1 MFVEARN
8 GNGTPSRPRVLLI
21 DDDTELLELLSDYL
35 DRDGF
40 CVSCANEIEAGIEQA
55 LSGQHEIVVLD
66 VMLPGGNGL
75 QALGRIRAQAAVP
88 VIMLTARGDDTD
100 RIVGLELGAD
110 DYVPKP
116 CSPRELA
123 ARLRAILKRV
133 ANGFMPATSPLK
145 IGELILRPAQ
155 RSAELRGELLSLTN
169 TEFNLLECLARHAGQ
184 PVSKTILSEQ
194 AMGKPLTSF
203 DRSID
208 VHISSMRQKIA
219 PLNDGRPR
227 IQTVFRRGYLLVVE

>member
-1 MFVEARN
+1 MGQQSQNRH
-8 GNGTPSRPRVLLI
+8 PRVLLI
-21 DDDTELLELLSDYL
+21 DDDRELLELLGDYL
-35 DRDGF
+35 ERDGF
-40 CVSCANEIEAGIEQA
+40 EVSRTDNGGVGVERA
-55 LSGQHEIVVLD
+55 LSAQHDIVVLD
-66 VMLPGGNGL
+66 VTMPGTNGL
-75 QALGRIRAQAAVP
+75 QLLGLIRARSLLP
-88 VIMLTARGDDTD
+88 VIMLTARGDDMD

-133 ANGFMPATSPLK
+133 TTPQASTTSALH
-145 IGELILRPAQ
+145 IGELLLRPAQ
-155 RSAELRGELLSLTN
+155 RFAELRGQPLHLTN

-184 PVSKTILSEQ
+184 PVSKATLSEE

-208 VHISSMRQKIA
+208 VHISSMRQKIGQLA
-219 PLNDGRPR
+219 DGRSR
-227 IQTVFRRGYLLVVE
+227 IQTVFRRGYLLVIE